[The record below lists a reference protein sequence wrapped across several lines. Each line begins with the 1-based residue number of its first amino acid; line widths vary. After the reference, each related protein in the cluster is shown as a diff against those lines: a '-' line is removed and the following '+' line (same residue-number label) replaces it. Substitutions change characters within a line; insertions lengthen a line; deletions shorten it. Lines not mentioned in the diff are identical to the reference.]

1 MCRSNVTVLAGLQD
15 LVRCAGGDH
24 QGQQASDPEQGRAN
38 TSDQLLHVSL
48 SFGIEIHVP
57 TAC

>member
-1 MCRSNVTVLAGLQD
+1 MTVLAGLQD